1 MSIAAPYP
9 SAKREGHFA
18 PSPFGHRF
26 SGGGRKGQGREAGEA
41 FTLELSDRL
50 RYSAGGWRA
59 RFTVF
64 LLLLFVGFCFVGC
77 DPPAFAADSGS
88 GGHMTPPVSGSNVIG
103 RDTVF
108 HIPVMQVLK
117 VNAVGANKE
126 YVEAS
131 VAVFNF
137 FFTLQLFFGVFA
149 CYLRLIIRVFRM

>member
-1 MSIAAPYP
+1 M
-9 SAKREGHFA
+9 KR
-18 PSPFGHRF
+18 R
-26 SGGGRKGQGREAGEA
+26 
-41 FTLELSDRL
+41 LS
-50 RYSAGGWRA
+50 
-59 RFTVF
+59 
-64 LLLLFVGFCFVGC
+64 LLLLIFSVSFCLAGC
-77 DPPAFAADSGS
+77 DPVFAADS
-88 GGHMTPPVSGSNVIG
+88 IG

-131 VAVFNF
+131 VAVYNF

>member
-1 MSIAAPYP
+1 MKTRS
-9 SAKREGHFA
+9 
-18 PSPFGHRF
+18 
-26 SGGGRKGQGREAGEA
+26 
-41 FTLELSDRL
+41 T
-50 RYSAGGWRA
+50 
-59 RFTVF
+59 
-64 LLLLFVGFCFVGC
+64 LLLLLLLVGICFVGC
-77 DPPAFAADSGS
+77 NPAFAADAST